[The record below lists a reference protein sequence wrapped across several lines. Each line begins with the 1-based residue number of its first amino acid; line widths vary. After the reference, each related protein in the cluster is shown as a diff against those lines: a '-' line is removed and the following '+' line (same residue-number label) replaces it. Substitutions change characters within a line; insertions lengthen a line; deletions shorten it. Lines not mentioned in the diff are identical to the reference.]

1 MLAKKLILW
10 NLFLNLHIFLFRK
23 KKFMALNYIW
33 IGFFALT
40 FVFALFE
47 SIVNGD
53 IDIWSRVMSSSFDS
67 AKTAFELSLGLTG
80 VLSLWMGIR
89 R

>member
-1 MLAKKLILW
+1 
-10 NLFLNLHIFLFRK
+10 
-23 KKFMALNYIW
+23 MALNYIW

-53 IDIWSRVMSSSFDS
+53 IDIWSRVLRSSFD
-67 AKTAFELSLGLTG
+67 
-80 VLSLWMGIR
+80 
-89 R
+89 

>member
-40 FVFALFE
+40 FIFALFE
-47 SIVNGD
+47 SIVN
-53 IDIWSRVMSSSFDS
+53 
-67 AKTAFELSLGLTG
+67 
-80 VLSLWMGIR
+80 
-89 R
+89 

>member
-1 MLAKKLILW
+1 
-10 NLFLNLHIFLFRK
+10 
-23 KKFMALNYIW
+23 MALNYIW

-67 AKTAFELSLGLTG
+67 AKTAFGIAGFDGRTVVMDGHNEDRGEGGLFLSSD
-80 VLSLWMGIR
+80 VW
-89 R
+89 